1 MLGCATFFLGEVI
14 LEDVNYGGKY
24 VPEPNWL

>member
-1 MLGCATFFLGEVI
+1 MLGCATFFWGVI